1 MLSDPLVNSCKN
13 CPVAWKNFKNLSES
27 EIRLVN
33 ENRYEASFKPGE
45 ILIKQGSPASSA
57 IFLSKGMAKAYV
69 EGPDRNNNILDIVLP
84 SSLIISPGLQI
95 DERYAFS
102 VAALTSVQTCF
113 ISFKIINQLIRD
125 NPAFAT
131 GMIEDLSMKSLVAHK
146 KLVSLTQKKMAGRIA
161 EALLFFSDEVYHS
174 DTFDVILTRQELGE
188 LTNMAKESVVRIL
201 KELDSQGVIKSDSSR
216 IQILDMSRLHLI
228 SEKG

>member
-1 MLSDPLVNSCKN
+1 
-13 CPVAWKNFKNLSES
+13 
-27 EIRLVN
+27 
-33 ENRYEASFKPGE
+33 
-45 ILIKQGSPASSA
+45 
-57 IFLSKGMAKAYV
+57 
-69 EGPDRNNNILDIVLP
+69 
-84 SSLIISPGLQI
+84 
-95 DERYAFS
+95 
-102 VAALTSVQTCF
+102 
-113 ISFKIINQLIRD
+113 
-125 NPAFAT
+125 
-131 GMIEDLSMKSLVAHK
+131 
-146 KLVSLTQKKMAGRIA
+146 MAGRIA